1 MATTTRFEN
10 ERAPCGR
17 VVSGEH
23 FRDQD
28 DEGLILDHL
37 HFGCGC
43 QSIRTV
49 YHDGSVHSRVVRHDG
64 KVVVDELSAEHGV

>member
-1 MATTTRFEN
+1 MGTTTSFES

-17 VVSGEH
+17 VVSGQH

-37 HFGCGC
+37 HYACGC
-43 QSIRTV
+43 QSIRTG
-49 YHDGSVHSRVVRHDG
+49 YHDGSVDG
-64 KVVVDELSAEHGV
+64 KVVVDELSEHGA

>member
-1 MATTTRFEN
+1 MATRTRFAGEL
-10 ERAPCGR
+10 APCRR

-28 DEGLILDHL
+28 DEGLILDVL
-37 HFGCGC
+37 HFDCGC
-43 QSIRTV
+43 QSLRTE

-64 KVVVDELSAEHGV
+64 KVLLDELSEHGA

>member
-1 MATTTRFEN
+1 MGTTTSLES

-17 VVSGEH
+17 VVSGQH

-37 HFGCGC
+37 HYACGC
-43 QSIRTV
+43 QSIRTE
-49 YHDGSVHSRVVRHDG
+49 YHDGSMHSRVVRHDG
-64 KVVVDELSAEHGV
+64 KVVVDELSEHGA

>member
-1 MATTTRFEN
+1 
-10 ERAPCGR
+10 
-17 VVSGEH
+17 VVSGQH

-37 HFGCGC
+37 HYACGC

-49 YHDGSVHSRVVRHDG
+49 CHDGSVHSRVVRHDG
-64 KVVVDELSAEHGV
+64 KVVVDELSEHGA

>member
-1 MATTTRFEN
+1 MATTTSFES

-17 VVSGEH
+17 VVSGQH

-37 HFGCGC
+37 HYACGC

-64 KVVVDELSAEHGV
+64 KVVVDELSEHGA